1 MIIRN
6 IETTKGTVTKLEVE
20 SEDNRITNK
29 KYEFFLKSLFL
40 GKNDKIEDYLE
51 VGYNIWGMYVK
62 GEMPKT
68 EVEVLSNRI
77 DDLDLTLAD
86 LEMTTIETDDVILN
100 AVAESTENQD
110 VLADVLLCAVDEMY
124 QLIEPNLGN
133 EVAVMTTEEQTLEII
148 SHGLANLY
156 LMMVKRNLKTLDTV
170 PVRYR
175 AYIEEHI

>member
-51 VGYNIWGMYVK
+51 VGYNIWGVYVK

-110 VLADVLLCAVDEMY
+110 VLTDVLLCAVDEMY

-133 EVAVMTTEEQTLEII
+133 EKQTLEII

-156 LMMVKRNLKTLDTV
+156 LTMVKRKLKTLDTV

>member
-51 VGYNIWGMYVK
+51 VGYNIWGVYVK

-68 EVEVLSNRI
+68 EVEVLSNRM

-110 VLADVLLCAVDEMY
+110 VLTDVLLCAVDEMY

-133 EVAVMTTEEQTLEII
+133 EKEQTLEII